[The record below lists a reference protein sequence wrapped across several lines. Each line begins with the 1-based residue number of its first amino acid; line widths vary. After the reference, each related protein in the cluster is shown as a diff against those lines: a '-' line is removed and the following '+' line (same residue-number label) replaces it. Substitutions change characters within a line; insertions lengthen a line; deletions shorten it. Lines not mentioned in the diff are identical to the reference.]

1 MAKVNLGYLEQ
12 ALDGRIQVPFEA
24 IQALDVIMRHLPS
37 QKYAQQCDFKECYQH
52 NSSSPLSLE
61 LCAVYN
67 HSLCGASTSFV
78 LISSLTFTTIMLI
91 RFHDACYVIV
101 CLFLYF

>member
-37 QKYAQQCDFKECYQH
+37 QKYVCQC
-52 NSSSPLSLE
+52 
-61 LCAVYN
+61 
-67 HSLCGASTSFV
+67 STSFQRT
-78 LISSLTFTTIMLI
+78 LDDYNIDIFYTQSP
-91 RFHDACYVIV
+91 CYI
-101 CLFLYF
+101 